1 MTTSGLDGVV
11 RSVCKCYGRDIN
23 DFWNTY
29 MYVCGCSL
37 LCVMH
42 ATVRGGGGGL
52 QDRSERR
59 AMYYVTNRWK
69 NEAGG
74 VCEC

>member
-1 MTTSGLDGVV
+1 
-11 RSVCKCYGRDIN
+11 
-23 DFWNTY
+23 

-59 AMYYVTNRWK
+59 AMYYVTSRWK

-74 VCEC
+74 ECEC